1 LTVLGFAAAIASAHA
16 APAPEPTPL
25 DDTLWRSNDG
35 CFIQVVLFGKGG
47 RAEIGFDNGDRDTG
61 TFRLKV
67 KSLTIDFDNY
77 SDTFLALYDGDD
89 RLATAHNWISSSE
102 DSVRKEECVFRKGEK

>member
-1 LTVLGFAAAIASAHA
+1 MWLAAGFLPAHA
-16 APAPEPTPL
+16 APEATPL
-25 DDTLWRSNDG
+25 DGTVWRSNDG
-35 CFIQVVLFGKGG
+35 CFIQIVVFSKDG

-77 SDTFLALYDGDD
+77 SDTFLALFEGND
-89 RLATAHNWISSSE
+89 RLATAHNWISNSE